1 MKLRNVTTRYMIK
14 LSFAMGKFTLLA
26 MYITSRWSSQSGTD
40 MSKVCDHSV
49 SKPDSRSQTLLLG
62 KKNKRLT
69 CVSTQDRHKTY
80 QLGVYVR
87 YECKTLTLVIP
98 SIPQASYKISHSLG
112 SSD

>member
-26 MYITSRWSSQSGTD
+26 IYIHITRRWSSQSGTD
-40 MSKVCDHSV
+40 MFKVCDHSV
-49 SKPDSRSQTLLLG
+49 SKPDSRSQTLFLGEKIKGLLV
-62 KKNKRLT
+62 
-69 CVSTQDRHKTY
+69 CRHKKY

-87 YECKTLTLVIP
+87 YECKSLTHVIP
-98 SIPQASYKISHSLG
+98 SITQTSYKISNSLS